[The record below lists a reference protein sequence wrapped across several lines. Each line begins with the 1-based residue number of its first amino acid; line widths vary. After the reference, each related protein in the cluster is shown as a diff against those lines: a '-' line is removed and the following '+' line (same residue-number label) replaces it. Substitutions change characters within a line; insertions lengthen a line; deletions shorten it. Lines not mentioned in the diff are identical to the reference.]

1 MSELPVENP
10 QETNED
16 SVELNKELERMT
28 EDVENISV
36 QLSWMAYDMVT
47 LRTDPQLVASLQK
60 LEETFQRCRAAVA
73 GNSHLE
79 PHEDERLDTASNKLS
94 QM

>member
-1 MSELPVENP
+1 MHKVSLGKARMCSDLNGN
-10 QETNED
+10 QE
-16 SVELNKELERMT
+16 
-28 EDVENISV
+28 
-36 QLSWMAYDMVT
+36 LSWMAYDMVT

-79 PHEDERLDTASNKLS
+79 KTCLLLFP
-94 QM
+94 